1 MTCAMSETFFP
12 KIRVAF
18 GALRFDR
25 YFFPMHTLIVV
36 LFRAT
41 VVVTLTCTRLVV
53 FALVRFSLFIY
64 NSAAALFKKRK
75 KNTSRRKGFCKA
87 MPTAFSFPLFAFL
100 AELENKGFIH
110 SLLHLFSYHSFSWRL
125 REECFTLFF
134 LIFPTKLLPV
144 RICVFVLQYRRFG
157 GNIFGHLTVG
167 MLHTLGFRLS
177 EPMWGVLSSTCSNSS
192 WSLLPGYATMKCNI

>member
-1 MTCAMSETFFP
+1 MSETFFP

-75 KNTSRRKGFCKA
+75 KKRRDGR
-87 MPTAFSFPLFAFL
+87 AFAKLCQQHFP
-100 AELENKGFIH
+100 
-110 SLLHLFSYHSFSWRL
+110 SPSS
-125 REECFTLFF
+125 
-134 LIFPTKLLPV
+134 
-144 RICVFVLQYRRFG
+144 
-157 GNIFGHLTVG
+157 
-167 MLHTLGFRLS
+167 
-177 EPMWGVLSSTCSNSS
+177 LSSRNWKIRVSFIRCFIYFLTI
-192 WSLLPGYATMKCNI
+192 LLVED